1 MYITRD
7 AIWRCNHTGWPES
20 VDAVCKRSTKHR
32 KYYEVQK
39 ADGTFEVQPVSAEVL
54 ASLEDPRYFTRVS
67 PYVFGQEYF
76 NVTGTYHSNILGY
89 DETTHFYL
97 GQYLRMM
104 RDVFDLDLM
113 PFYNCYAGEYTA
125 DIDFDSDCNIL
136 STNQG
141 LYKILSVPVKFGKQY
156 MISLDCDQPVEMMCA
171 VYGSK
176 GILKKLTANLQD
188 AVLDEAGLTSHK
200 TYRKFQRLSFQHP
213 VIYKTIS
220 WHQLFNS
227 YVIRNG
233 KIDYDANLDADQYF
247 TMVDEKYDQG
257 LGQFEKYLRLLIKVP
272 QNLKSSIVVIE
283 GDYRFCKE
291 GAYLPKLY
299 ENSEAGLT
307 QRDNDLNK
315 VTASYNTSKITW
327 TNKNSA
333 DSTINSRRLG
343 KVVTKWNATE
353 SIDDQGNPVIS
364 YSPSVQIDE
373 SGSWVRPE
381 IITNSVVPKKS
392 NNQILDEEG
401 NLKFDKDG
409 NPIYDWA
416 KDEAGKV
423 QEVAAGIE
431 TPSLAQVSPLGLL
444 QVSDGNT
451 YAFSNRLIEFLL
463 QHAINHL
470 DDFGKNIQR
479 VQEYSKSIENQV
491 KNHSRY
497 TGAIVPGVWDED
509 FQKYIFDLVKD
520 TNYLKHKV
528 DLTGYIDKDAETVIT
543 RGQRV

>member
-1 MYITRD
+1 MMYITRD

-20 VDAVCKRSTKHR
+20 VDAVCNRSREHR
-32 KYYEVQK
+32 QYYVVTSTGLLEQCNSVP
-39 ADGTFEVQPVSAEVL
+39 DGRFS
-54 ASLEDPRYFTRVS
+54 DPRYFTRVS

-76 NVTGTYHSNILGY
+76 NVTGAYRSNILGY

-125 DIDFDSDCNIL
+125 DIDFDEQCNII
-136 STNQG
+136 STNNG

-156 MISLDCDQPVEMMCA
+156 MVALDSDQPVEMMCA

-188 AVLDEAGLTSHK
+188 ANKDVGEDHATFRRFQKTSFK
-200 TYRKFQRLSFQHP
+200 NP

-220 WHQLFNS
+220 WHQLFNN
-227 YVIRNG
+227 YIVTQDG
-233 KIDYDANLDADQYF
+233 QLDYDSSIDADMYF
-247 TMVDEKYDQG
+247 TIADEKYDQG

-272 QNLKSSIVVIE
+272 RTLSSSVVVIE
-283 GDYRFCKE
+283 GDYRLCTD
-291 GAYLPKLY
+291 GNYLPKTF
-299 ENSEAGLT
+299 AT
-307 QRDNDLNK
+307 QLERDNYFN
-315 VTASYNTSKITW
+315 TITPTYNTNTVTW
-327 TNKNSA
+327 TNKNGA
-333 DSTINSRRLG
+333 DVTVNSKLLG
-343 KVVTKWNATE
+343 KENITE
-353 SIDDQGNPVIS
+353 SITRDI
-364 YSPSVQIDE
+364 

-381 IITNSVVPKKS
+381 IIVNSKVGTKTSDGKFDTEDEVKEDGTTIKV
-392 NNQILDEEG
+392 IKDEEVSG
-401 NLKFDKDG
+401 LES
-409 NPIYDWA
+409 P
-416 KDEAGKV
+416 
-423 QEVAAGIE
+423 Q
-431 TPSLAQVSPLGLL
+431 LAQFSPLGLL

-479 VQEYSKSIENQV
+479 VQEYSKSLENQV

-497 TGAIVPGVWDED
+497 TGAVVPGVWDED
-509 FQKYIFDLVKD
+509 FQKYIFELVRN
-520 TNYLKHKV
+520 TNYLKQKI

>member
-20 VDAVCKRSTKHR
+20 VDAVCNR
-32 KYYEVQK
+32 
-39 ADGTFEVQPVSAEVL
+39 SAEHRQYFYATGTGQL
-54 ASLEDPRYFTRVS
+54 TQYTNSISLEDPRYFTRVS

-76 NVTGTYHSNILGY
+76 NVTGAYRSNILGY

-125 DIDFDSDCNIL
+125 DIDFDENCNVT
-136 STNQG
+136 STNSG

-156 MISLDCDQPVEMMCA
+156 MVAIDSDQPIEMMCA

-176 GILKKLTANLQD
+176 GVLKKLTANLQD
-188 AVLDEAGLTSHK
+188 ATISNNTITDSALNANHS
-200 TYRKFQRLSFQHP
+200 TYRRFQKTSFKNP
-213 VIYKTIS
+213 IIYKTIS
-220 WHQLFNS
+220 WHQLFNN
-227 YVIRNG
+227 YILTTEG
-233 KIDYDANLDADQYF
+233 KIDYDASAEADMYF
-247 TMVDEKYDQG
+247 TIADEKYDQG

-272 QNLKSSIVVIE
+272 RTLSSSVVVIE
-283 GDYRFCKE
+283 GDYRLCRD
-291 GAYLPKLY
+291 GSYLLKTF
-299 ENSEAGLT
+299 ET
-307 QRDNDLNK
+307 QADRD
-315 VTASYNTSKITW
+315 SYYNTITADYNKNTVTW

-333 DSTINSRRLG
+333 DVTINSKFFG
-343 KVVTKWNATE
+343 KVNVTEAVTKD
-353 SIDDQGNPVIS
+353 I
-364 YSPSVQIDE
+364 
-373 SGSWVRPE
+373 SGSWLRPE
-381 IITNSVVPKKS
+381 VIVNTKKGRTNADGTAY
-392 NNQILDEEG
+392 ILDENEKVIEDATG
-401 NLKFDKDG
+401 LEAPKF
-409 NPIYDWA
+409 
-416 KDEAGKV
+416 
-423 QEVAAGIE
+423 
-431 TPSLAQVSPLGLL
+431 AQFSPLGLL
-444 QVSDGNT
+444 QLSDGNT